1 MATYDVY
8 QHSKTG
14 KYQAVKKGFCWPA
27 FFFGGLWAFSR
38 RLYLVGI
45 VIGVI
50 FILFIVAEIGMSS
63 KGLLYESMLVG
74 LRVFLQYAFARFA
87 NDIRVWFIK
96 LRGYEKLSEVSAN
109 WYSAAVEQYI
119 DDLNGVTNS

>member
-27 FFFGGLWAFSR
+27 LFFGGLWAFSR

-45 VIGVI
+45 VIGVTFVF
-50 FILFIVAEIGMSS
+50 FIAAELAMSS
-63 KGLLYESMLVG
+63 KGFLYESMLAG
-74 LRVFLQYAFARFA
+74 LRVFLQCIFAWFA

-109 WYSAAVEQYI
+109 WYSAAIEQYI